1 MNRGLSLELLFNIA
15 TVLEIEPYL
24 LLKFSRKNDLDHT
37 GHESADEVPF
47 ACAFPFPRVL
57 PTPCRALFFCEAL
70 QEELGE
76 GRQFLLLGYIDV
88 Q

>member
-1 MNRGLSLELLFNIA
+1 MTLTIPA
-15 TVLEIEPYL
+15 M
-24 LLKFSRKNDLDHT
+24 
-37 GHESADEVPF
+37 ESADEVPF
-47 ACAFPFPRVL
+47 ACAFPVSPGAPQPL
-57 PTPCRALFFCEAL
+57 RALFFCEAL

>member
-1 MNRGLSLELLFNIA
+1 MTLTIPAMKAQTKSPSPAL
-15 TVLEIEPYL
+15 
-24 LLKFSRKNDLDHT
+24 
-37 GHESADEVPF
+37 
-47 ACAFPFPRVL
+47 FPFPPGAPQPL
-57 PTPCRALFFCEAL
+57 RALFFCEAL

>member
-1 MNRGLSLELLFNIA
+1 MTLTIPAMKAQTKSPSPALF
-15 TVLEIEPYL
+15 
-24 LLKFSRKNDLDHT
+24 R
-37 GHESADEVPF
+37 
-47 ACAFPFPRVL
+47 FPGAPQPL
-57 PTPCRALFFCEAL
+57 RALFFCEAL

>member
-1 MNRGLSLELLFNIA
+1 MTLTIPAMKAQTKSPSPALF
-15 TVLEIEPYL
+15 
-24 LLKFSRKNDLDHT
+24 R
-37 GHESADEVPF
+37 
-47 ACAFPFPRVL
+47 FPGAPQPLRV
-57 PTPCRALFFCEAL
+57 LFFCEAL